1 MHVVGS
7 SLMSLG
13 DSVTAEAVA
22 DRAVAEA
29 RQKLPADDALA
40 LRARLLRAWT
50 LMYRGKTKEMRAELD
65 DVFPLLQHSSGI
77 TTADLVFAWRLRCGL
92 GVDEGKPDEAQAA
105 GREAVRLAESGLDRH
120 HRERLLA
127 LLELA
132 YAYGQGRDTAPQQLE
147 TSHSAYRLATDT
159 YRHNLCIRT

>member
-29 RQKLPADDALA
+29 RQKLPANDPLA
-40 LRARLLRAWT
+40 LRARLLRAWA
-50 LMYRGKTKEMRAELD
+50 LMHRGKTKEMRAELD
-65 DVFPLLQHSSGI
+65 GVFPLLQHSSAI

-105 GREAVRLAESGLDRH
+105 GREAVRLAESGLEH
-120 HRERLLA
+120 A
-127 LLELA
+127 SS
-132 YAYGQGRDTAPQQLE
+132 GKAPGD
-147 TSHSAYRLATDT
+147 S
-159 YRHNLCIRT
+159 